1 MKNHAIQKSQTETA
15 KTIGTH
21 KYIIDCLEMT
31 VLTLHNIQWR
41 IAIRK

>member
-1 MKNHAIQKSQTETA
+1 MKSDAIQKSKIETA

-21 KYIIDCLEMT
+21 KYIIDCLEMM
-31 VLTLHNIQWR
+31 VLTLQNIQWR